1 MNVDELEKKFN
12 NIQEMYQQGNI
23 SHKEYVT
30 LVKGLDLESA
40 IKTGAKDLQ
49 KKQDLYDAI
58 VKAVGIVKT
67 FS

>member
-1 MNVDELEKKFN
+1 MNIDELEKKFN
-12 NIQEMYQQGNI
+12 NIQEMYQRGNI
-23 SHKEYVT
+23 SHTEYVA
-30 LVKGLDLESA
+30 LVKGLNLESA